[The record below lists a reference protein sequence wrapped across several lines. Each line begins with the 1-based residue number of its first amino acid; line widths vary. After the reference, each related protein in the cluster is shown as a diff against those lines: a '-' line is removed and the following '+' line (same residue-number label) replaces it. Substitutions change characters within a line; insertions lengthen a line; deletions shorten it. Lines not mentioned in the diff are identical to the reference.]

1 MTGAARPP
9 RLALSGLDKRYGARR
24 ALAAV
29 TLELAAGTIHGV
41 LGENGAGKST
51 LVRIVAGALRPD
63 TGSVAIDGTPLPL
76 GAPRAARAAG
86 VGVVFQHFALIGAL
100 SVAENLSLGRP
111 ETHSTRAWLT
121 SPARLAA
128 AASSLAERHGL
139 AIGDPGAR
147 VDTLPVGTRAR
158 LEILRALS
166 GPVKVLLL
174 DEPTAVLTPVETAE
188 LFTTLRGLRD
198 RGVLVV
204 LITHKLAEALDVC
217 DRVSV
222 MRGGALVTTVATRD
236 LSPATLAHLMIGDAG
251 APASGALATIAGTA
265 SAATAPTATST
276 RAAARALDAAT
287 PTRVA
292 ALIVHALSTPGAPG
306 RTALHDVALAVEAG
320 EICGVAGVDGNGQ
333 DELVAALYGLIPRG
347 GVARVAGVVVPAG
360 DVLAAQRAGVA
371 LIPGDRRREGLAP
384 GLSLWE
390 NALLSR
396 PLLARVAPHGVLD
409 VGAARRAAAEI
420 ATRYRIV
427 HARLDQPIADLSG
440 GNQQRVVVGRALAA
454 LPRLLVAV
462 NPTRGLD
469 IAATAQ
475 VQATLTGVAGA
486 GAAVLLISTDLDEL
500 RTLCARLFVLYRGRL
515 HGPVAP
521 DDRARLAALMAGLA
535 A

>member
-9 RLALSGLDKRYGARR
+9 RLALSGLEKRYGARR

-29 TLELAAGTIHGV
+29 TLEFAAGTIHGI

-63 TGSVAIDGTPLPL
+63 AGSVAIDGTPLPL

-100 SVAENLSLGRP
+100 SVAENLFLGRP
-111 ETHSTRAWLT
+111 ETHATRAWLT
-121 SPARLAA
+121 PPARLAA

-174 DEPTAVLTPVETAE
+174 DEPTAVLTPAETAD

-217 DRVSV
+217 ERVSV

-236 LSPATLAHLMIGDAG
+236 LSPTTLAHLMVGDAEAAANG
-251 APASGALATIAGTA
+251 APATVRGTSPGAR
-265 SAATAPTATST
+265 ATATPTHS
-276 RAAARALDAAT
+276 AARARDAAT
-287 PTRVA
+287 PTPAA
-292 ALIVHALSTPGAPG
+292 ALTVHALSTADAPG
-306 RTALHDVALAVEAG
+306 RTALHDVELAVEAG

-333 DELVAALYGLIPRG
+333 DELAAALYGLIPRG
-347 GVARVAGVVVPAG
+347 GEVRVTGVVVPAG
-360 DVLAAQRAGVA
+360 DVVAAQRAGVA

-384 GLSLWE
+384 GLALWE

-409 VGAARRAAAEI
+409 VGAARRVAAEI
-420 ATRYRIV
+420 TTRYRIV

-454 LPRLLVAV
+454 APRLLVAV

-469 IAATAQ
+469 IAATAH
-475 VQATLTGVAGA
+475 VQATLVGVAGA

-515 HGPVAP
+515 HGPVAR